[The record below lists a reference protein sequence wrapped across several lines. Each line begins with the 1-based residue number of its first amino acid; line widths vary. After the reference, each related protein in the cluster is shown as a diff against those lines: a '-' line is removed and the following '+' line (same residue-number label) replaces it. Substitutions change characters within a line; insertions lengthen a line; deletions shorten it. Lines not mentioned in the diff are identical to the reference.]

1 MGRHTLEYPKT
12 STNTVRRK
20 SDRASYALETIH
32 SLVNAAQLLDV
43 AFNPP
48 DSPFPVILP
57 MVGHMGSFDRPSAD
71 LGHPL
76 DLYLHGYVSSRMM
89 NLARSSS
96 SSSPSPP
103 SSSPSSPSSSSSP
116 QDEEEEQGLP
126 VCIATSRVDALI
138 LATSPFSHSYNYR
151 SATLFGRASLVTDAA
166 EKLYAMELIT
176 NGVVP
181 DRWRSS
187 RQPPTGAEMQSTA
200 ILRVAVS
207 SGSAKFR
214 DGGVHDDR
222 HDLEDEGAQSTVWTG
237 VLPVFSSIGE
247 PIPTGYNKVET
258 PANVAD
264 FVRDYNKQNEEYVL
278 AAAKK

>member
-12 STNTVRRK
+12 KTNTVRRK
-20 SDRASYALETIH
+20 SDRATYALEAIH
-32 SLVNAAQLLDV
+32 SLINSSPLLNV
-43 AFNPP
+43 AFNTTP
-48 DSPFPVILP
+48 DDTPFPTILP
-57 MVGHMGSFDRPSAD
+57 MIGQMGSFDRPSAD
-71 LGHPL
+71 LGDPL

-96 SSSPSPP
+96 SSATSE
-103 SSSPSSPSSSSSP
+103 
-116 QDEEEEQGLP
+116 DNKEQQQQAGLP
-126 VCIATSRVDALI
+126 VCISASTVDAII
-138 LATSPFSHSYNYR
+138 LATSPFNHSYNYR
-151 SATLFGRASLVTDAA
+151 SATLFGHATLVADDN

-181 DRWRSS
+181 DRWRTS
-187 RQPPTGAEMQSTA
+187 RQPPTKAEMQSTS
-200 ILRVAVS
+200 ILKVTID

-222 HDLEDEGAQSTVWTG
+222 HDLEDGDAQDKVWTG
-237 VLPVFSSIGE
+237 VLPVFSRIGE
-247 PIPTGYNKVET
+247 PIPTEYNKVET
-258 PANVAD
+258 PANVKD